1 MFIALFFLRLF
12 RIPPFGWL
20 TRRVLQETVHTMQH
34 SDTAK
39 GAIETELFT
48 PLTIRG
54 VNFRNRIAVSP
65 MCEYSSENGFAND
78 WHLVHLGSRAV
89 GGAALVLTEAAAVE
103 ARGRITPA
111 DLGIWKDEHIDKLAQ
126 ITAFIKQQGAIPGIQ
141 IAHAGRKGSCR
152 VPWEDGSP
160 VQAGEGGWQTVAPSA
175 VPFRNTDPVPKELS
189 LAEIRET
196 VEAFGAAARR
206 ALTAGFEVIEIH
218 AAHGY
223 LLHEFYSPLSNLRTD
238 EYGGSFENRIRL
250 TVEVAK
256 TVRAILSDHN
266 PLFVRISSTDW
277 KENGWTLDDSVKL
290 GEHLRGVGVDL
301 IDCSSG
307 GLVPDAKI
315 KVGPAYQAP
324 FAERIRKEADILTG
338 AVGLITDPD
347 QANRIIRS
355 GQADLVLLARQ
366 MLRDPYWPL
375 HAAQVLK
382 SPLEAPVQYLRA
394 FPEVE

>member
-1 MFIALFFLRLF
+1 MD
-12 RIPPFGWL
+12 
-20 TRRVLQETVHTMQH
+20 H
-34 SDTAK
+34 SKTAE
-39 GAIETELFT
+39 GGIETGLFT
-48 PLTIRG
+48 PFTIRG
-54 VNFRNRIAVSP
+54 VNLRNRIAVSP
-65 MCEYSSENGFAND
+65 MCEYSCQDGFAND

-103 ARGRITPA
+103 ARGRISPA
-111 DLGIWKDEHIDKLAQ
+111 DLGIWKDEHIEKLSQ
-126 ITAFIKQQGAIPGIQ
+126 ITSFIKQQGVLPGMQ
-141 IAHAGRKGSCR
+141 IAHAGRKASCR
-152 VPWEDGSP
+152 VPWEGGTAIP
-160 VQAGEGGWQTVAPSA
+160 AGEGGWQTVAPSA
-175 VPFRNTDPVPKELS
+175 VPFRNTDPVPNQLS
-189 LAEIRET
+189 LPEIARI

-206 ALTAGFEVIEIH
+206 ALAAGFQVIEIH

-223 LLHEFYSPLSNLRTD
+223 LLHEFYSPLSNQRTD

-256 TVRAILSDHN
+256 TVRSILSGHN

-277 KENGWTLDDSVKL
+277 MENGWTLDESVKL
-290 GEHLRGVGVDL
+290 AERLRDVGVDL

-307 GLVPDAKI
+307 GVVPNAKI
-315 KVGPAYQAP
+315 RVGPAYQAP

-338 AVGLITDPD
+338 AVGMITDPD

-375 HAAQVLK
+375 HAAQALK
-382 SPLEAPVQYLRA
+382 GPLEPPVQYLRA
-394 FPEVE
+394 FPEQE

>member
-1 MFIALFFLRLF
+1 MEQ
-12 RIPPFGWL
+12 
-20 TRRVLQETVHTMQH
+20 TN
-34 SDTAK
+34 TAK
-39 GAIETELFT
+39 GSKESGLFA

-54 VNFRNRIAVSP
+54 MNFRNRVAVSP
-65 MCEYSSENGFAND
+65 MCEYSCQDGFAND

-103 ARGRITPA
+103 ARGRISPA

-126 ITAFIKQQGAIPGIQ
+126 ITAFIKQQGAIPGMQ
-141 IAHAGRKGSCR
+141 IAHAGRKASCR
-152 VPWEDGSP
+152 VPWEGGAAIPAAD
-160 VQAGEGGWQTVAPSA
+160 GGWQTVAPSA
-175 VPFRNTDPVPKELS
+175 LPFRNTDPVPKELS
-189 LAEIRET
+189 IAEIHEV
-196 VEAFGAAARR
+196 VEKFGIAARR
-206 ALTAGFEVIEIH
+206 ALAAGFEVIEIH

-223 LLHEFYSPLSNLRTD
+223 LLHEFYSPLSNQRTD

-250 TVEVAK
+250 TLEVAK
-256 TVRAILSDHN
+256 TVRAVLSDKN

-290 GEHLRGVGVDL
+290 AEHLRGIGVDL
-301 IDCSSG
+301 IDCSSA

-315 KVGPAYQAP
+315 SVGPAYQAP
-324 FAERIRKEADILTG
+324 FAERIRKDADIPTG
-338 AVGLITDPD
+338 AVGLITDAD
-347 QANRIIRS
+347 QADRIIRS
-355 GQADLVLLARQ
+355 GQADIVLLARQ

-382 SPLEAPVQYLRA
+382 VPLEPPLQYLRA

>member
-1 MFIALFFLRLF
+1 M
-12 RIPPFGWL
+12 
-20 TRRVLQETVHTMQH
+20 EH
-34 SDTAK
+34 SNTAK
-39 GAIETELFT
+39 GSTEKGLFT
-48 PLTIRG
+48 PLTVRG

-65 MCEYSSENGFAND
+65 MCEYSCQDGFAND

-126 ITAFIKQQGAIPGIQ
+126 IAAFIRQQGAIPGMQ
-141 IAHAGRKGSCR
+141 IAHAGRKASCR
-152 VPWEDGSP
+152 VPWEGGAAIPAAD
-160 VQAGEGGWQTVAPSA
+160 GGWQTVAPSA

-189 LAEIRET
+189 VVEIHEV
-196 VEAFGAAARR
+196 VEKFGAAARR
-206 ALTAGFEVIEIH
+206 ALAGGFEVIEIH

-223 LLHEFYSPLSNLRTD
+223 LLHEFYSPLSNRRTD

-250 TVEVAK
+250 TQEVAK
-256 TVRAILSDHN
+256 TVRAILPDKN

-277 KENGWTLDDSVKL
+277 KENGWTLDDSVRL
-290 GEHLRGVGVDL
+290 AEHLRGIGVDL
-301 IDCSSG
+301 IDCSSA

-315 KVGPAYQAP
+315 ALGPAYQAP
-324 FAERIRKEADILTG
+324 FAERIRKETGIPTG

-347 QANRIIRS
+347 QANRIIGS
-355 GQADLVLLARQ
+355 GQADMVLLARQ

-382 SPLEAPVQYLRA
+382 VHVEPPVQYQRA